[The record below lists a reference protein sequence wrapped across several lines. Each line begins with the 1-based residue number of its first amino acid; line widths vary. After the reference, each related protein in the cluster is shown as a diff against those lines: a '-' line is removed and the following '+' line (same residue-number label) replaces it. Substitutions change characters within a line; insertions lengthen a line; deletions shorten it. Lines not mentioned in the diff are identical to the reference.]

1 MDWMMTGRALG
12 RQMSAASLNVGH
24 PKVHALATSSRRNLA
39 AAPAAAHP
47 HRNHHSTAASP

>member
-1 MDWMMTGRALG
+1 MDWMMKGRALG
-12 RQMSAASLNVGH
+12 RQMSAASLNVGQ
-24 PKVHALATSSRRNLA
+24 KVHALATSSRRNLA